1 MTNLDPP
8 LQSSRTSM
16 DRNVRGS
23 TERLRSPVRSRRED
37 SKPEAAPKVRPP
49 PSPPI
54 MSAVAP
60 K

>member
-1 MTNLDPP
+1 
-8 LQSSRTSM
+8 M

-60 K
+60 KVCSHREESKHDVTP